1 MERSSIWVVG
11 GYRSSGITSNGEV
24 KNRTRACFGD
34 IVRRAQRGVY
44 REKLVR
50 EGFAPLACTLES
62 FSLLLSFDGTKES
75 NLKKKKP
82 QSFSLFRWL
91 RRSRKQPRGS

>member
-1 MERSSIWVVG
+1 M
-11 GYRSSGITSNGEV
+11 
-24 KNRTRACFGD
+24 RACFGD
-34 IVRRAQRGVY
+34 TVRRAQRGVY

-62 FSLLLSFDGTKES
+62 FSLLRSFVGTKES
-75 NLKKKKP
+75 NLKKEKPESFSLLRSFVGTKESNLRKKKP